1 MRADDVDDPISKLDV
16 GELLSDILIQCMM
29 RILYFQVF
37 AYYQSRFCCCCCC
50 CCCCCFFGGGG
61 GGGGDQKNENVKFT
75 LFLFLL
81 FAYSLFDDVNK

>member
-1 MRADDVDDPISKLDV
+1 MIQPGEMRVDDGDDPISKLDV

-37 AYYQSRFCCCCCC
+37 ACYQSRM
-50 CCCCCFFGGGG
+50 GGGG
-61 GGGGDQKNENVKFT
+61 GGGNKKNENIKLT